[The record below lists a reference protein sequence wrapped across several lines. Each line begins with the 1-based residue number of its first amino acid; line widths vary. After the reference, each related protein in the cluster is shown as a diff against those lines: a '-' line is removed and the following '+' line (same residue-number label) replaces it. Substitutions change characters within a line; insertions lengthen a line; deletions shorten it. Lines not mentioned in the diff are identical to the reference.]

1 MVSTT
6 NDAVFQRRN
15 NQIQDAIDAQNLKQA
30 LQLIEKRMKKGED
43 TRFLRAWK
51 AHILFRHADEAHHKR
66 GVTETLELC
75 KAEPPATDLET
86 LDILQQTLEKMNDQ
100 EDTKRGLWEKA
111 AKAKPQELEIQ
122 MRWFTYAFE
131 NDDWKSAQ
139 KAAMSLQSNFPR
151 TRKYYFWAIF
161 LCHLTATDSKSSE
174 AERKL
179 FGTLAYRM
187 ASKAAESVPSDPKE
201 SPSPP
206 KAIQTTEEL
215 LLLVKILETQDRH
228 SEIVKLLDSE
238 SLGLNSPV
246 VQNDWTFVGTKV
258 DGLEKAGMW
267 TEGLVYAKNL
277 LAIPSDENEK
287 KALQER
293 DDWAVWNLL
302 VASVRNINNA
312 ETTSGAQ
319 IFIKHFLNAVPKSRN
334 AQLAQLDLIHWGVQS
349 GSLSKDDL
357 YSASKEY
364 FDRNKSKLYCFGDL
378 QKYLPG
384 LEKDGL
390 SRFVEYTLKT
400 QESESDTSPFK
411 GVAVINALK
420 LEYCFQLSSNEASIT
435 TQKTEDYIGR
445 CLKAY
450 SELHHPEQKSD
461 ESAIES
467 QPSDD
472 LCLLAAMSLMRFGHE
487 GEQIPDTAL
496 IRAAGILDRL
506 LVDSPH
512 NYQALLLL
520 VRIYLRLGAGSLALK
535 TFSKLSVKQFQFET
549 VAHNLFTRIA
559 TVHPHSAPPIEG
571 AEYKDFDPQIALM
584 QGLNFYRN
592 ADITTIRNRSNGLDY
607 GSYVN
612 VEGTIDLQR
621 RLKNSICRKMYALE
635 VRRTQR
641 LVGGKPVGRY
651 DEIANDESPMYDQ
664 RKFDA
669 FMNCEAPG
677 KPTFEE
683 RMRLGPLPRESW
695 MKSSRITDRLFG
707 LLKELAAQRPV
718 SMETALPS
726 LDEIL
731 GSDQESDMTPA
742 EIEAT
747 KNHLNL
753 LKVVSHLGGSKSV
766 TPEEVE
772 ESLSQ
777 MEEWLSSKTQYL
789 APSDNKASPI
799 IFNTAI
805 TFHLESPSAPSW
817 RFLHETSLILET
829 LKAVSQLTTIA
840 SKKGT
845 KSAKLPKDRIEQLTA
860 SVRQVHESVRTNIRN
875 LKSRISESGVLS
887 ALIDLVLSGTT
898 GELRDAL
905 EKMLD
910 TSALEVFAGELM
922 ESWEEGLE
930 GLVEV
935 TL

>member
-1 MVSTT
+1 MQSEY
-6 NDAVFQRRN
+6 
-15 NQIQDAIDAQNLKQA
+15 LH
-30 LQLIEKRMKKGED
+30 
-43 TRFLRAWK
+43 FLG
-51 AHILFRHADEAHHKR
+51 H
-66 GVTETLELC
+66 
-75 KAEPPATDLET
+75 
-86 LDILQQTLEKMNDQ
+86 
-100 EDTKRGLWEKA
+100 
-111 AKAKPQELEIQ
+111 
-122 MRWFTYAFE
+122 
-131 NDDWKSAQ
+131 
-139 KAAMSLQSNFPR
+139 
-151 TRKYYFWAIF
+151 
-161 LCHLTATDSKSSE
+161 
-174 AERKL
+174 
-179 FGTLAYRM
+179 
-187 ASKAAESVPSDPKE
+187 
-201 SPSPP
+201 
-206 KAIQTTEEL
+206 
-215 LLLVKILETQDRH
+215 
-228 SEIVKLLDSE
+228 
-238 SLGLNSPV
+238 GLNRL
-246 VQNDWTFVGTKV
+246 TGT
-258 DGLEKAGMW
+258 
-267 TEGLVYAKNL
+267 
-277 LAIPSDENEK
+277 
-287 KALQER
+287 R
-293 DDWAVWNLL
+293 
-302 VASVRNINNA
+302 
-312 ETTSGAQ
+312 TTSGAQ

-400 QESESDTSPFK
+400 QESESDVRQTTSFSHFPSQTDSDQTSPFK

-651 DEIANDESPMYDQ
+651 DEIGKFTIYTSSVELCLPDNAAANDESPMYDQ

-683 RMRLGPLPRESW
+683 RMRLGPLPRV
-695 MKSSRITDRLFG
+695 G
-707 LLKELAAQRPV
+707 
-718 SMETALPS
+718 
-726 LDEIL
+726 
-731 GSDQESDMTPA
+731 
-742 EIEAT
+742 
-747 KNHLNL
+747 H
-753 LKVVSHLGGSKSV
+753 
-766 TPEEVE
+766 
-772 ESLSQ
+772 
-777 MEEWLSSKTQYL
+777 
-789 APSDNKASPI
+789 
-799 IFNTAI
+799 
-805 TFHLESPSAPSW
+805 
-817 RFLHETSLILET
+817 
-829 LKAVSQLTTIA
+829 
-840 SKKGT
+840 
-845 KSAKLPKDRIEQLTA
+845 
-860 SVRQVHESVRTNIRN
+860 VRY
-875 LKSRISESGVLS
+875 
-887 ALIDLVLSGTT
+887 
-898 GELRDAL
+898 DA
-905 EKMLD
+905 
-910 TSALEVFAGELM
+910 
-922 ESWEEGLE
+922 
-930 GLVEV
+930 
-935 TL
+935 